1 VLLRLN
7 IYRWFGYGFTLA
19 IRTYVA
25 MVHK

>member
-1 VLLRLN
+1 MSKYLPLVC
-7 IYRWFGYGFTLA
+7 YGFTLA